1 MSNRWRD
8 GSSLMWASVAL
19 ALLLGLLPMPDY
31 LAPFKPYWLGLVLCY
46 WLLEAPA
53 RVGLGLAFI
62 LGLVAD
68 LLYGNLLGEQA
79 LRLCILAFIVLRF
92 RARLRFFTLTQQALA
107 VFALMVNDRAV
118 VLMVRLLSGEGMPP
132 WLFWVSPGVALL
144 LWPWLFLLLDD
155 IRLKLRGKDA
165 G

>member
-1 MSNRWRD
+1 MSRMRD
-8 GSSLMWASVAL
+8 GVSLTVASIAI
-19 ALLLGLLPMPDY
+19 ALLLGLLPMPAY

-46 WLLEAPA
+46 WLLETPG
-53 RVGLGLAFI
+53 RVGLGVAFG
-62 LGLVAD
+62 LGLLAD
-68 LLYGNLLGEQA
+68 LLFGSLLGEQA

-118 VLMVRLLSGEGMPP
+118 VLMVRALSGEGVPP
-132 WLFWVSPGVALL
+132 WPFWLSPLVALL

-155 IRLKLRGKDA
+155 VRLKLRGKDN